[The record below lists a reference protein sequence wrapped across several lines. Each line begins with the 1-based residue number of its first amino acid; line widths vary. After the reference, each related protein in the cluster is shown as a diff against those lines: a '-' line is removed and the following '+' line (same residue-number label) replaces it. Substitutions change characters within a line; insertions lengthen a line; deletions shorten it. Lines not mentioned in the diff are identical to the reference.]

1 MVKSSIQLTTVVTG
15 MKCRAVMRMLAVLA
29 IGTSLSMQALAHNV
43 LGGVYAIGSTIEG
56 EAGFSNG
63 DMAKAGTLV
72 LIQAKDGRKLGET
85 TTDEEGFFVFE
96 AHEKIDHHF
105 VIDMSAG
112 HVLNLVLPA
121 DELPENL
128 SAQNPQ
134 QDRDAAQQAS
144 ASVTTN
150 AESTGPV
157 NLYAP
162 SNGINN
168 LNSASIS
175 PDELQKMIEQSVA
188 RQVKPL
194 RQELAAYKEK
204 AGFQD
209 ILGGIGY
216 IFGLCGL
223 GIWWQQRKQ
232 KLANSPKHQDSDRV
246 RDHA

>member
-1 MVKSSIQLTTVVTG
+1 MVKSSIKLTAVVTA
-15 MKCRAVMRMLAVLA
+15 MKWGTVMRLLAVLV
-29 IGTSLSMQALAHNV
+29 IGTSLSMSALAHNV

-63 DMAKAGTLV
+63 DMAKAGTPV

-96 AHEKIDHHF
+96 AREQIDHHF
-105 VIDMSAG
+105 IIDMSAG

-121 DELPENL
+121 DELPKEFA
-128 SAQNPQ
+128 SSHK
-134 QDRDAAQQAS
+134 RTAAQA
-144 ASVTTN
+144 VVGN
-150 AESTGPV
+150 ATDKAVSTV
-157 NLYAP
+157 SSLKNV
-162 SNGINN
+162 SQ
-168 LNSASIS
+168 
-175 PDELQKMIEQSVA
+175 DELQKMIEQAVA

-232 KLANSPKHQDSDRV
+232 AKQINSPKHQDSDRV